1 MKTSLIIFGVIF
13 LVLGGFF
20 YFVPILNLSADTS
33 TASGGSTDVRTSSA
47 SVTIPVGWA
56 YSSAIIGFVLFVIGL
71 VAPGRSSRV
80 IQGPKGA
87 RGPRGYVNHR
97 KKKTYVHHRRS
108 TSRRRSRG
116 LPRGTSVTTTTR
128 IKR

>member
-1 MKTSLIIFGVIF
+1 MRTSLIVFGVIF

-56 YSSAIIGFVLFVIGL
+56 YASAIIGFVLFVIGL
-71 VAPGRSSRV
+71 AVPGRSRV
-80 IQGPKGA
+80 VQGPQGA
-87 RGPRGYVNHR
+87 RGPRGR
-97 KKKTYVHHRRS
+97 SAVHHKRSASRRK
-108 TSRRRSRG
+108 SRRRSVF
-116 LPRGTSVTTTTR
+116 PRGTSVTTTTR